1 MHKYRARDFNTLFNQ
16 IFLKDRD
23 FISDDQTDLQRQ
35 INLEHNVRN
44 LHKMDTRRV
53 TDERIVETS
62 DLQQLGAIA
71 ARQL

>member
-1 MHKYRARDFNTLFNQ
+1 MISLHSVIEMFNST
-16 IFLKDRD
+16 DMSR
-23 FISDDQTDLQRQ
+23 ISDDLTPMQRE
-35 INLEHNVRN
+35 INLTHNVRN
-44 LHKMDTRRV
+44 LHKMDARRV

>member
-1 MHKYRARDFNTLFNQ
+1 MSRMNTMFKEIFNTDRDFN
-16 IFLKDRD
+16 
-23 FISDDQTDLQRQ
+23 SDDQTDLQRQ

-44 LHKMDTRRV
+44 LHKMDARRV

-62 DLQQLGAIA
+62 DLQQLGALT